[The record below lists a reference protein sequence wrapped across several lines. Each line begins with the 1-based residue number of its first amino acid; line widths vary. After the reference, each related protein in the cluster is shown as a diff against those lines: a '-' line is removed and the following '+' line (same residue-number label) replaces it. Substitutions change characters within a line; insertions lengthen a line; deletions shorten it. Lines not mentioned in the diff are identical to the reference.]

1 MEQLDDAAIR
11 AVSAPAHLSA
21 FSERGFR
28 TVDKGR
34 VLASLTK
41 AGLDPDSALV
51 AAHAAIESLGGFV
64 TNAERN
70 AGLGGPRSAWRYL
83 YEVWMVPED
92 VSSSRA
98 A

>member
-1 MEQLDDAAIR
+1 MEFDDAAIQ
-11 AVSAPAHLSA
+11 AVSAPGHLSE
-21 FSERGFR
+21 FSEHGFR

-34 VLASLTK
+34 VLASLTR
-41 AGLDPDSALV
+41 AGLDPDAALV

-83 YEVWMVPED
+83 YEVWMVPEN
-92 VSSSRA
+92 VSSTRA